1 MSTVTATKPPSATK
15 PADRPLRIGI
25 DLLSLRPHVNGGG
38 ETYLRRLVYGLQRV
52 DSRNQYVLYVTDR
65 NRHLFETALP
75 NFRLVV
81 CSIPAGRYEVYLR
94 VAWEY
99 SVLRWRA
106 RRDRLDLMHF
116 PGNLMPPSFPV
127 PTVLTVHDFSSQF
140 YRENLGGTRPGWSA
154 SVLEAERVPSC
165 HRASWVITDSDFT
178 RREVLAR
185 TQVDPQRVR
194 TVWLAPR
201 GLEIPT
207 LGDARERV
215 AAYGVA
221 SPFVLSV
228 ATLSPHKNL
237 GRLVEAFA
245 QVSSG
250 ALSGRTLVLV
260 GKSGSRRESRVLH
273 DRIAELG
280 LQGRVV
286 LTGYVPDHDL
296 PAFYRAAELYVF
308 SSLYEGFGLPMLEAS
323 ACGTPVAAS
332 SAGALPEVGADAAM
346 YFDPYDP
353 ADIARVMSE
362 VVSNP
367 ELGAVLGERGR
378 ARASLFTA
386 ERTARETLEVYR
398 SAAGA
403 LKRPGLRPR

>member
-1 MSTVTATKPPSATK
+1 MTVASRPSAA
-15 PADRPLRIGI
+15 PSPGRPLRIGI
-25 DLLSLRPHVNGGG
+25 DLLSLRPGVNGGG
-38 ETYLRRLVYGLQRV
+38 ETYLRRLVHGLQKV
-52 DSRNQYVLYVTDR
+52 DSRNKYVLYVTDR
-65 NRHLFETALP
+65 NRHLFETTLP

-81 CSIPAGRYEVYLR
+81 CPIPAGRFEVYLR

-99 SVLRWRA
+99 SILRLRA
-106 RRDRLDLMHF
+106 RLDRLDLMHF
-116 PGNLMPPSFPV
+116 PGNLMPPAFPV

-140 YRENLGGTRPGWSA
+140 YRENLGGVRPAWNA

-165 HRASWVITDSDFT
+165 HRASWLITISDFT

-185 TQVDPQRVR
+185 TRVDPRRVR
-194 TVWLAPR
+194 TVRLTPR
-201 GLEIPT
+201 ELEIPA
-207 LGDARERV
+207 LGHARERV

-245 QVSSG
+245 RVSSG
-250 ALSGRTLVLV
+250 PLSGRTLVLV
-260 GKSGSRRESRVLH
+260 GKSGSGRESRALH
-273 DRIAELG
+273 DRIAALG
-280 LQGRVV
+280 LHGRVV

-296 PAFYRAAELYVF
+296 PSFYRAAELYVF
-308 SSLYEGFGLPMLEAS
+308 SSLYEGFGLPMLEAA

-332 SAGALPEVGADAAM
+332 SAGALPEVGADAAV

-353 ADIARVMSE
+353 ADIARVMAEIVTS
-362 VVSNP
+362 P
-367 ELGAVLGERGR
+367 ALRAVLAQRGP

-386 ERTARETLEVYR
+386 EQTARDTIAVYL

-403 LKRPGLRPR
+403 LER